1 MISLSLCM
9 IVKNEEAVLE
19 RILKPVSQVMDAILI
34 ADTGSSDRTKEI
46 AEQYTSQVFD
56 FPWCDD
62 FSAPRN
68 FLLEKVRTDY
78 WMWLD
83 ADDVLDEENLEKLKS
98 LKETLDPG
106 TDVVM
111 MEYAAGFD
119 QSGRTTFSYF
129 RERIMKT
136 SRNFR
141 WNGAVHETVIPEG
154 NIIYS
159 DVVIRHRKC
168 GKGDPDRNLRI
179 YEKMLAGGET
189 LEPRHQLYYGRE
201 LYYHQRYPET
211 EAVLVEFL
219 KNPSGWLENKIDAC
233 FVLGQ
238 CYRKMGEKKYALE
251 AFLYSLT
258 MDVPRRKSAVRSV
271 RSFWKES
278 CPDRLPTGTG
288 RRLLCLQIR
297 KRVDFLWL
305 SIMGLCHICSFAFVM
320 IKWDARSRHSF
331 FIRKQWS

>member
-1 MISLSLCM
+1 M
-9 IVKNEEAVLE
+9 
-19 RILKPVSQVMDAILI
+19 
-34 ADTGSSDRTKEI
+34 
-46 AEQYTSQVFD
+46 
-56 FPWCDD
+56 
-62 FSAPRN
+62 
-68 FLLEKVRTDY
+68 
-78 WMWLD
+78 D
-83 ADDVLDEENLEKLKS
+83 ADDVLNEENLEKLKS
-98 LKETLDPG
+98 LKEALDPG

-179 YEKMLAGGET
+179 YEKMLAGGEK

-201 LYYHQRYPET
+201 LYYHQRYPEA

-238 CYRKMGEKKYALE
+238 CYRKMGEKKSALE

-258 MDVPRRKSAVRSV
+258 MDVRSV

-331 FIRKQWS
+331 FIRKRRD

>member
-46 AEQYTSQVFD
+46 AEQYTSLVYD

-78 WMWLD
+78 WMWMD
-83 ADDVLDEENLEKLKS
+83 ADDVLNEENLEKLKS
-98 LKETLDPG
+98 LKEALDPG

-168 GKGDPDRNLRI
+168 GNCLLYTSPS
-179 YEKMLAGGET
+179 
-189 LEPRHQLYYGRE
+189 PR
-201 LYYHQRYPET
+201 
-211 EAVLVEFL
+211 
-219 KNPSGWLENKIDAC
+219 D
-233 FVLGQ
+233 
-238 CYRKMGEKKYALE
+238 
-251 AFLYSLT
+251 
-258 MDVPRRKSAVRSV
+258 
-271 RSFWKES
+271 
-278 CPDRLPTGTG
+278 
-288 RRLLCLQIR
+288 
-297 KRVDFLWL
+297 
-305 SIMGLCHICSFAFVM
+305 
-320 IKWDARSRHSF
+320 
-331 FIRKQWS
+331 